1 MRAVVVVGKVWRE
14 LFEDFAG
21 TLPIVRAGRTKYNSG
36 SIFKSRLPKHYTPLH
51 LYIPTH
57 HQDFIYYKVQTVVIT
72 SQFFAHLL
80 LYFAITLHRMNTAVH
95 LLMRY

>member
-1 MRAVVVVGKVWRE
+1 MAKNKIREMERRGRIVEVRCSCTRPMRAVVVVGKVWRE
-14 LFEDFAG
+14 LFEDFAE

-57 HQDFIYYKVQTVVIT
+57 HQDFIY
-72 SQFFAHLL
+72 
-80 LYFAITLHRMNTAVH
+80 
-95 LLMRY
+95 